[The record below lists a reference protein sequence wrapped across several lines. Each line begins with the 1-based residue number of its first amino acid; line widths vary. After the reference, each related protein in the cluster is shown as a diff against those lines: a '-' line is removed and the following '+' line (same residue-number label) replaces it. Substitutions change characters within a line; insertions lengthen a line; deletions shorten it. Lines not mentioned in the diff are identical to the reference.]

1 MSGRI
6 VRMSTKKAT
15 HYRVAGAIVLLV
27 LGVLIVVWAARSHL
41 FHQPSRRPSPSDQ
54 GRQAGIP
61 SKVPPPASLTSQE
74 RNSLLELA
82 RKTLQ
87 QVVATGS
94 MPTLDPYDL
103 PDNLRE
109 KKGCFVTLKKNGQ
122 LRGCIGYIFPLEPL
136 YRAVMDNACAAAIKD
151 RRFDPVRP
159 EELEAIEIEISVLT
173 VPQPLEFDSPT
184 DLLTQLRPNVDGVV
198 LRIGGRQSTYLPQV
212 WEQLSDKERFLS
224 YLSAK
229 AGCQPLAW
237 KEPGTSVLTYQAEA
251 FKESD
256 M

>member
-1 MSGRI
+1 
-6 VRMSTKKAT
+6 
-15 HYRVAGAIVLLV
+15 VA
-27 LGVLIVVWAARSHL
+27 
-41 FHQPSRRPSPSDQ
+41 
-54 GRQAGIP
+54 
-61 SKVPPPASLTSQE
+61 PPPASLTSQE
-74 RNSLLELA
+74 RNFLLQLA

-87 QVVATGS
+87 QVVTTGR
-94 MPTLDPYDL
+94 MPTPDPYDF

-136 YRAVMDNACAAAIKD
+136 YKAVMDNACAAALKD
-151 RRFDPVRP
+151 RRFDPVQP

-173 VPQPLEFDSPT
+173 VPQPLAFDSPT
-184 DLLTQLRPNVDGVV
+184 ELLTRLRPNVDGVV

-212 WEQLSDKERFLS
+212 WEQLPDKERFLS

-229 AGCQPLAW
+229 AGCPPLAW

-251 FKESD
+251 FKESG